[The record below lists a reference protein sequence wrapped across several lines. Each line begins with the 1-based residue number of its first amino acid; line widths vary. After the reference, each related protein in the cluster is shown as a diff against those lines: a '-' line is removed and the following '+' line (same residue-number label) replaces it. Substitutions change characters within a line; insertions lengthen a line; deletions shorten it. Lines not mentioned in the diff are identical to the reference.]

1 MIFAI
6 RTIVG
11 REEVVLESLYNRA
24 VKLNIPVKALIHPQE
39 IKGYVF
45 VEGDLE
51 NVKEL
56 IKGVVNVRGLIT
68 SPINISELEK
78 FLKPKESKI
87 EVNIGDVIEVI
98 SGPFKDTRG
107 KVTRIDTIKREV
119 TIEPLEVSVPIPI
132 TIPIEFVKIVERKKD
147 NFLSYKLN
155 IKMSEDP
162 ENSKSPEESFENKKR
177 SS

>member
-11 REEVVLESLYNRA
+11 REEVVLESLYNRSI
-24 VKLNIPVKALIHPQE
+24 KNNIPVKAIMHPQE

-68 SPINISELEK
+68 TPVNISELEK

-87 EVNIGDVIEVI
+87 EVNLGDIIEVI

-132 TIPIEFVKIVERKKD
+132 TIPIEFVKIVEKK
-147 NFLSYKLN
+147 K
-155 IKMSEDP
+155 
-162 ENSKSPEESFENKKR
+162 
-177 SS
+177 

>member
-1 MIFAI
+1 MKTQRIVMIFAI

-24 VKLNIPVKALIHPQE
+24 VQNNIQIKALIHPQE

-68 SPINISELEK
+68 APVSVNELEK

-87 EVNIGDVIEVI
+87 EVSLGDIVEVI

-132 TIPIEFVKIVERKKD
+132 TIPIEFVKIVEKK
-147 NFLSYKLN
+147 K
-155 IKMSEDP
+155 
-162 ENSKSPEESFENKKR
+162 
-177 SS
+177 

>member
-11 REEVVLESLYNRA
+11 REEVVLDSLYNRA
-24 VKLNIPVKALIHPQE
+24 IKNNIPVKALIHPQE

-51 NVKEL
+51 NVREL
-56 IKGVVNVRGLIT
+56 IKGVMNVRGLIT
-68 SPINISELEK
+68 TPVNISEIEK
-78 FLKPKESKI
+78 FLKPKEGKI
-87 EVNIGDVIEVI
+87 EVNLGDIVEVV

-107 KVTRIDTIKREV
+107 KVTRIDNIKREV

-132 TIPIEFVKIVERKKD
+132 TIPIEFVKIVEKK
-147 NFLSYKLN
+147 K
-155 IKMSEDP
+155 
-162 ENSKSPEESFENKKR
+162 
-177 SS
+177 

>member
-24 VKLNIPVKALIHPQE
+24 LKYSIPIKALMHPQE

-51 NVKEL
+51 NVREL

-68 SPINISELEK
+68 SPININELEK

-87 EVNIGDVIEVI
+87 EVNIGDVIEVV

-107 KVTRIDTIKREV
+107 KITRIDNIKREV

-132 TIPIEFVKIVERKKD
+132 TIPIEFVKIVEKK
-147 NFLSYKLN
+147 K
-155 IKMSEDP
+155 
-162 ENSKSPEESFENKKR
+162 
-177 SS
+177 

>member
-11 REEVVLESLYNRA
+11 RENVVLESLYNRA
-24 VKLNIPVKALIHPQE
+24 IKNNIPIKAFIHPEE

-45 VEGDLE
+45 VEGELE

-68 SPINISELEK
+68 SPVNVSELEK

-87 EVNIGDVIEVI
+87 EVNLGDIIEVV

-107 KVTRIDTIKREV
+107 KITRIDNIKREV

-132 TIPIEFVKIVERKKD
+132 TIPIEFVKIVEKK
-147 NFLSYKLN
+147 K
-155 IKMSEDP
+155 
-162 ENSKSPEESFENKKR
+162 
-177 SS
+177 

>member
-11 REEVVLESLYNRA
+11 SENVVLDSLYNRA
-24 VKLNIPVKALIHPQE
+24 IKNNIPIKALLHPEE

-45 VEGDLE
+45 VEGELE

-68 SPINISELEK
+68 SPVNISELEK
-78 FLKPKESKI
+78 FIKPKESKI
-87 EVNIGDVIEVI
+87 EINIGDITEVV

-107 KVTRIDTIKREV
+107 KVTRIDIIKREV
-119 TIEPLEVSVPIPI
+119 TIEPLDVSVPIPI
-132 TIPIEFVKIVERKKD
+132 TIPIEFVKIVEKK
-147 NFLSYKLN
+147 K
-155 IKMSEDP
+155 
-162 ENSKSPEESFENKKR
+162 
-177 SS
+177 

>member
-24 VKLNIPVKALIHPQE
+24 IKNNIPVKAIMHPQE

-68 SPINISELEK
+68 TPVNISELEK

-87 EVNIGDVIEVI
+87 EVNLGDIIEVI

-132 TIPIEFVKIVERKKD
+132 TIPIEFVKIVEKK
-147 NFLSYKLN
+147 K
-155 IKMSEDP
+155 
-162 ENSKSPEESFENKKR
+162 
-177 SS
+177 

>member
-24 VKLNIPVKALIHPQE
+24 IKNSIPVKAIMHPQE

-56 IKGVVNVRGLIT
+56 IKGVVNVRGLVT

-87 EVNIGDVIEVI
+87 EVNLGDIIEVV

-132 TIPIEFVKIVERKKD
+132 TIPIEFVKIVEKK
-147 NFLSYKLN
+147 K
-155 IKMSEDP
+155 
-162 ENSKSPEESFENKKR
+162 
-177 SS
+177 

>member
-11 REEVVLESLYNRA
+11 REEVVLESLYNR
-24 VKLNIPVKALIHPQE
+24 VLKYNIPIKALMHPQE

-51 NVKEL
+51 NVREL

-87 EVNIGDVIEVI
+87 EVNLGDVIEVV

-107 KVTRIDTIKREV
+107 KVTRIDSIKREV

-132 TIPIEFVKIVERKKD
+132 TIPIEFVKIVEKK
-147 NFLSYKLN
+147 K
-155 IKMSEDP
+155 
-162 ENSKSPEESFENKKR
+162 
-177 SS
+177 

>member
-24 VKLNIPVKALIHPQE
+24 IKNNIQIKALIHPQE

-56 IKGVVNVRGLIT
+56 IKGVMNVRGLIT
-68 SPINISELEK
+68 TPVNISELEK

-87 EVNIGDVIEVI
+87 EVNLGDIIEVV

-107 KVTRIDTIKREV
+107 KVTRIDNIKREV

-132 TIPIEFVKIVERKKD
+132 TIPIEFVKIVEKK
-147 NFLSYKLN
+147 K
-155 IKMSEDP
+155 
-162 ENSKSPEESFENKKR
+162 
-177 SS
+177 

>member
-1 MIFAI
+1 MIFAV

-11 REEVVLESLYNRA
+11 REEVVLDSLYSRA
-24 VKLNIPVKALIHPQE
+24 VKNNIPIKALIHPQE

-45 VEGDLE
+45 VEGELE

-68 SPINISELEK
+68 TPVNVSELEK

-87 EVNIGDVIEVI
+87 EVNLGDIIEVV

-107 KVTRIDTIKREV
+107 KVTRIDSIKREV

-132 TIPIEFVKIVERKKD
+132 TIPIEFVKIVEKK
-147 NFLSYKLN
+147 
-155 IKMSEDP
+155 KM
-162 ENSKSPEESFENKKR
+162 
-177 SS
+177 

>member
-24 VKLNIPVKALIHPQE
+24 LKYNIPIKALMHPQE

-51 NVKEL
+51 NVREL

-87 EVNIGDVIEVI
+87 EVNIGDVIEVV

-132 TIPIEFVKIVERKKD
+132 TIPIEFVKIVEKK
-147 NFLSYKLN
+147 K
-155 IKMSEDP
+155 
-162 ENSKSPEESFENKKR
+162 
-177 SS
+177 

>member
-11 REEVVLESLYNRA
+11 REEVVLDSLYNRA
-24 VKLNIPVKALIHPQE
+24 VKNNIPIKALMHPQE

-45 VEGDLE
+45 VEGELE

-56 IKGVVNVRGLIT
+56 VKGVVNVRGLIT
-68 SPINISELEK
+68 TPVNVSELEK

-87 EVNIGDVIEVI
+87 EVNLGDIIEVV

-132 TIPIEFVKIVERKKD
+132 TIPIEFVKIVEKK
-147 NFLSYKLN
+147 K
-155 IKMSEDP
+155 
-162 ENSKSPEESFENKKR
+162 
-177 SS
+177 

>member
-24 VKLNIPVKALIHPQE
+24 IKNNIQIKALIHPQE

-56 IKGVVNVRGLIT
+56 IKGVMNVRGLIT
-68 SPINISELEK
+68 TPVNISELEK

-87 EVNIGDVIEVI
+87 EVNLGDIVEVV

-107 KVTRIDTIKREV
+107 KVTRIDNIKREV

-132 TIPIEFVKIVERKKD
+132 TIPIEFVKIVEKK
-147 NFLSYKLN
+147 K
-155 IKMSEDP
+155 
-162 ENSKSPEESFENKKR
+162 
-177 SS
+177 

>member
-11 REEVVLESLYNRA
+11 REEVVLDSLYNRA
-24 VKLNIPVKALIHPQE
+24 VKNNIPVKALMHPQE

-45 VEGDLE
+45 VEGELE
-51 NVKEL
+51 NVREL

-68 SPINISELEK
+68 TPVNVSELEK

-87 EVNIGDVIEVI
+87 EVNLGDIIEVV

-132 TIPIEFVKIVERKKD
+132 TIPIEFVKIVEKK
-147 NFLSYKLN
+147 K
-155 IKMSEDP
+155 
-162 ENSKSPEESFENKKR
+162 
-177 SS
+177 

>member
-1 MIFAI
+1 MIFAV

-11 REEVVLESLYNRA
+11 REEVVLDSLYSRA
-24 VKLNIPVKALIHPQE
+24 VKNNIPIKALIHPQE

-45 VEGDLE
+45 VEGELE

-68 SPINISELEK
+68 TPVNVSELEK

-87 EVNIGDVIEVI
+87 EVNLGDIIEVV

-132 TIPIEFVKIVERKKD
+132 TIPIEFVKIVEKK
-147 NFLSYKLN
+147 K
-155 IKMSEDP
+155 
-162 ENSKSPEESFENKKR
+162 
-177 SS
+177 

>member
-1 MIFAI
+1 M
-6 RTIVG
+6 
-11 REEVVLESLYNRA
+11 
-24 VKLNIPVKALIHPQE
+24 HPQE

-45 VEGDLE
+45 VEGELE
-51 NVKEL
+51 NVREL

-68 SPINISELEK
+68 TPVNVSELEK

-87 EVNIGDVIEVI
+87 EVNLGDIIEVV

-132 TIPIEFVKIVERKKD
+132 TIPIEFVKIVEKK
-147 NFLSYKLN
+147 K
-155 IKMSEDP
+155 
-162 ENSKSPEESFENKKR
+162 
-177 SS
+177 

>member
-1 MIFAI
+1 MYTSKVSNLNFEVKRIEMIFAI

-11 REEVVLESLYNRA
+11 REEAVLDSLYNRA
-24 VKLNIPVKALIHPQE
+24 VKNNIPIKALMHPQE

-45 VEGDLE
+45 VEGELE

-56 IKGVVNVRGLIT
+56 VKGVVNVRGLIT
-68 SPINISELEK
+68 TPVNVSELEK

-87 EVNIGDVIEVI
+87 EVNLGDIIEVV

-107 KVTRIDTIKREV
+107 RVTRIDTIKREV

-132 TIPIEFVKIVERKKD
+132 TIPIEFVKIVEKK
-147 NFLSYKLN
+147 K
-155 IKMSEDP
+155 
-162 ENSKSPEESFENKKR
+162 
-177 SS
+177 

>member
-11 REEVVLESLYNRA
+11 RENVVLESLYNRA
-24 VKLNIPVKALIHPQE
+24 MKNNIPIKALIHPEE

-45 VEGDLE
+45 VEGELE

-56 IKGVVNVRGLIT
+56 IKGLVNVRGLIT
-68 SPINISELEK
+68 SPVNVSELEK

-87 EVNIGDVIEVI
+87 EVNIGDVIEVV

-107 KVTRIDTIKREV
+107 KITRIDNIKREV

-132 TIPIEFVKIVERKKD
+132 TIPIEFVKIVEKK
-147 NFLSYKLN
+147 K
-155 IKMSEDP
+155 
-162 ENSKSPEESFENKKR
+162 
-177 SS
+177 

>member
-24 VKLNIPVKALIHPQE
+24 IKNNIPVKAIMHPQE

-68 SPINISELEK
+68 TPVNISELEK
-78 FLKPKESKI
+78 FLRPKESKI
-87 EVNIGDVIEVI
+87 EVNLGDIIEVI

-132 TIPIEFVKIVERKKD
+132 TIPIEFVKIVEKK
-147 NFLSYKLN
+147 K
-155 IKMSEDP
+155 
-162 ENSKSPEESFENKKR
+162 
-177 SS
+177 

>member
-1 MIFAI
+1 VYTSKVSNLNFEVKRIEMIFAI

-11 REEVVLESLYNRA
+11 REEAVLDSLYNRA
-24 VKLNIPVKALIHPQE
+24 VKNNIPIKALMHPQE

-45 VEGDLE
+45 VEGELE

-56 IKGVVNVRGLIT
+56 VKGVVNVRGLIT
-68 SPINISELEK
+68 TPVNVSELEK

-87 EVNIGDVIEVI
+87 EVNLGDIIEVV

-107 KVTRIDTIKREV
+107 RVTRIDTIKREV

-132 TIPIEFVKIVERKKD
+132 TIPIEFVKIVEKK
-147 NFLSYKLN
+147 K
-155 IKMSEDP
+155 
-162 ENSKSPEESFENKKR
+162 
-177 SS
+177 

>member
-1 MIFAI
+1 VYTSKVSNLNFEVKRIEMIFAI

-11 REEVVLESLYNRA
+11 REEAVLDSLYNRA
-24 VKLNIPVKALIHPQE
+24 VKNNIPIKALMHPQE

-45 VEGDLE
+45 VEGELE

-56 IKGVVNVRGLIT
+56 VKGVVNVRGLIT
-68 SPINISELEK
+68 TPVNVSELEK

-87 EVNIGDVIEVI
+87 EVNLGDIIEVV

-107 KVTRIDTIKREV
+107 RVTRIDTIKREV

-132 TIPIEFVKIVERKKD
+132 TIPIEFVK
-147 NFLSYKLN
+147 
-155 IKMSEDP
+155 
-162 ENSKSPEESFENKKR
+162 NS
-177 SS
+177 

>member
-1 MIFAI
+1 LKQKIEMIFAV

-24 VKLNIPVKALIHPQE
+24 IKNNIPVKALIHPQE

-45 VEGDLE
+45 VEGDIE
-51 NVKEL
+51 SVREL

-68 SPINISELEK
+68 TPVNIDELKK

-87 EVNIGDVIEVI
+87 EVSLGDIIEVV

-107 KVTRIDTIKREV
+107 KVTRIDSIKREI
-119 TIEPLEVSVPIPI
+119 TIEPLEVSIPIPI
-132 TIPIEFVKIVERKKD
+132 TIPIEFVKIVEKK
-147 NFLSYKLN
+147 K
-155 IKMSEDP
+155 
-162 ENSKSPEESFENKKR
+162 
-177 SS
+177 

>member
-11 REEVVLESLYNRA
+11 REEVVLDSLYNRA
-24 VKLNIPVKALIHPQE
+24 VKNNIQIKALIHPQE

-56 IKGVVNVRGLIT
+56 IKGVMNVRGLIT
-68 SPINISELEK
+68 TPVNISELEK

-87 EVNIGDVIEVI
+87 EVNLGDIIEVV

-107 KVTRIDTIKREV
+107 KVTRIDNIKREV

-132 TIPIEFVKIVERKKD
+132 TIPIEFVKIVEKK
-147 NFLSYKLN
+147 K
-155 IKMSEDP
+155 
-162 ENSKSPEESFENKKR
+162 
-177 SS
+177 

>member
-11 REEVVLESLYNRA
+11 REEVVLESLYNR
-24 VKLNIPVKALIHPQE
+24 VLKYNIPLKALIHPQE

-45 VEGDLE
+45 VEGDSE

-56 IKGVVNVRGLIT
+56 IKGVVNIRGLIT
-68 SPINISELEK
+68 TPINISELEK

-87 EVNIGDVIEVI
+87 EVNLGDIIEVI

-132 TIPIEFVKIVERKKD
+132 TIPIEFVKIVKK
-147 NFLSYKLN
+147 
-155 IKMSEDP
+155 
-162 ENSKSPEESFENKKR
+162 KK
-177 SS
+177 

>member
-11 REEVVLESLYNRA
+11 REEVVLDSLYNRA
-24 VKLNIPVKALIHPQE
+24 IKNNIPVKALIHPQE

-51 NVKEL
+51 NVREL
-56 IKGVVNVRGLIT
+56 IKGVMNVRGLIT
-68 SPINISELEK
+68 TPVNISEIEK
-78 FLKPKESKI
+78 FLKPKEGKT
-87 EVNIGDVIEVI
+87 EVNLGDIVEVV

-107 KVTRIDTIKREV
+107 KVTRIDNIKREV

-132 TIPIEFVKIVERKKD
+132 TIPIEFVKIVEKK
-147 NFLSYKLN
+147 K
-155 IKMSEDP
+155 
-162 ENSKSPEESFENKKR
+162 
-177 SS
+177 

>member
-1 MIFAI
+1 MIFVI

-24 VKLNIPVKALIHPQE
+24 VKNNIPVKALIHPQE

-45 VEGDLE
+45 VEGELE
-51 NVKEL
+51 SVKEL
-56 IKGVVNVRGLIT
+56 IRGVVNVRGLIT
-68 SPINISELEK
+68 TPVNISELEK

-87 EVNIGDVIEVI
+87 EVNLGDVVEVV

-107 KVTRIDTIKREV
+107 KVTRIDNIKREV

-132 TIPIEFVKIVERKKD
+132 TIPIEFVKIVEKK
-147 NFLSYKLN
+147 K
-155 IKMSEDP
+155 
-162 ENSKSPEESFENKKR
+162 
-177 SS
+177 

>member
-24 VKLNIPVKALIHPQE
+24 VKNNIPVKAIMHPQE

-45 VEGDLE
+45 VEGDFE

-68 SPINISELEK
+68 TPVNISELEK

-87 EVNIGDVIEVI
+87 EVNLGDIIEVI

-132 TIPIEFVKIVERKKD
+132 TIPIEFVKIVEKK
-147 NFLSYKLN
+147 K
-155 IKMSEDP
+155 
-162 ENSKSPEESFENKKR
+162 
-177 SS
+177 